1 MIHNDGMTADTNP
14 AIAYGPDAPT
24 EQELRLLGDLKGK
37 CLLELGCG
45 AGGAAVAFARHGA
58 SVTAV
63 DASAAALKAA
73 RALAG
78 KAEVRVEWHEGDLA
92 DLAFLRADSVDV
104 VFSAHA
110 VGEVDDIGRVFRQVH
125 RVLRPHCS
133 FVFSYDHPLALFVA
147 RESTSKG
154 SAGPTGTPE
163 LPLGNV
169 ELRRSYFDDTPIVLD
184 GEGGPVKVYP
194 RTISSVFMG
203 LSRVGFRVEVIAEPT
218 PSGAAGHEPLVPLTI
233 VWRARKEGA

>member
-1 MIHNDGMTADTNP
+1 MTADSNP
-14 AIAYGPDAPT
+14 AVAYGPDAPT

-37 CLLELGCG
+37 RLLELGCG
-45 AGGAAVAFARHGA
+45 AGGAAVAFARAGA

-63 DASAAALKAA
+63 DASAAHLKNA
-73 RALAG
+73 RALADR
-78 KAEVRVEWHEGDLA
+78 AEVRVEWHEGDLA

-125 RVLRPHCS
+125 RVLRPHGA
-133 FVFSYDHPLALFVA
+133 FVFSYDHPLALCVA
-147 RESTSKG
+147 REAV
-154 SAGPTGTPE
+154 SADREKPPE
-163 LPLGNV
+163 LALGGV
-169 ELRRSYFDDTPIVLD
+169 ELRRSYFDDTPVVL
-184 GEGGPVKVYP
+184 EGSDGPVKVYP

-203 LSRVGFRVEVIAEPT
+203 LNRAGFRVEVLLEPAPPGTAEQ
-218 PSGAAGHEPLVPLTI
+218 PLLPPTI

>member
-1 MIHNDGMTADTNP
+1 MIHNDGMTADSNP
-14 AIAYGPDAPT
+14 AVAYGPDAPT

-37 CLLELGCG
+37 RLLELGCG

-63 DASAAALKAA
+63 DASTAALKAA
-73 RALAG
+73 RTLAG
-78 KAEVRVEWHEGDLA
+78 QAEVRVEWHEGDLA

-110 VGEVDDIGRVFRQVH
+110 IGEVDDIGRVFRQVH
-125 RVLRPHCS
+125 RVLRPHGA
-133 FVFSYDHPLALFVA
+133 FVLSYDHPLALCVA
-147 RESTSKG
+147 RDASSTSG
-154 SAGPTGTPE
+154 GVAGTPE

-184 GEGGPVKVYP
+184 GEAGPVKVYP
-194 RTISSVFMG
+194 RTMSSVFMG
-203 LSRVGFRVEVIAEPT
+203 LSRAGFRVEVVAEPV
-218 PSGAAGHEPLVPLTI
+218 PPGATAQESLVPPTI
-233 VWRARKEGA
+233 VWRARKEGV

>member
-1 MIHNDGMTADTNP
+1 VIHNDAMTADIDP
-14 AIAYGPDAPT
+14 AVAYGPDAPT

-37 CLLELGCG
+37 RLLELGCG
-45 AGGAAVAFARHGA
+45 AGGAAVAFARNGA

-73 RALAG
+73 RTLAEA
-78 KAEVRVEWHEGDLA
+78 AEVRVEWHEGDLA

-125 RVLRPHCS
+125 RVLRPHGA
-133 FVFSYDHPLALFVA
+133 FVFSYDHPLALSVA
-147 RESTSKG
+147 RES
-154 SAGPTGTPE
+154 SAASDAAPE
-163 LPLGNV
+163 LPLGQL
-169 ELRRSYFDDTPIVLD
+169 ELRRSYFDDTPVVID
-184 GEGGPVKVYP
+184 GGDGPVKLYP

-203 LSRVGFRVEVIAEPT
+203 LSRAGFRVEVLAEPL
-218 PSGAAGHEPLVPLTI
+218 PPGVAQQPVAVPPTI

>member
-1 MIHNDGMTADTNP
+1 MTTDANP
-14 AIAYGPDAPT
+14 AVAYGPDAPT

-37 CLLELGCG
+37 RLLELGCG

-58 SVTAV
+58 AVSAV

-73 RALAG
+73 RALADR
-78 KAEVRVEWHEGDLA
+78 AEVRVEWHEGDLA

-125 RVLRPHCS
+125 RVLRPHGA
-133 FVFSYDHPLALFVA
+133 FVFSYDHPLALCVA
-147 RESTSKG
+147 REASTA
-154 SAGPTGTPE
+154 AGANMPPE

-169 ELRRSYFDDTPIVLD
+169 ELRRSYFDDTPLVVDAD
-184 GEGGPVKVYP
+184 GTAVKLYP

-203 LSRVGFRVEVIAEPT
+203 LNRAGFRVEVLAEPA
-218 PSGAAGHEPLVPLTI
+218 PPGASEQPPAVPPTI